1 MSVEDLQAAE
11 QQQGHTDNAD
21 PMGQSDHGGVPIYD
35 LGAFR
40 AVGHS
45 GAQLRQLG
53 YAFSLSP
60 FIAATGAL
68 GSAGSRS
75 CEGCN
80 YSSIPRFERKGYI
93 SLMAPCAIG
102 VDWSGVSVFVP

>member
-53 YAFSLSP
+53 YAFSLPP
-60 FIAATGAL
+60 FIPATGAL

-75 CEGCN
+75 CDRLQLFFD
-80 YSSIPRFERKGYI
+80 PA
-93 SLMAPCAIG
+93 L
-102 VDWSGVSVFVP
+102 